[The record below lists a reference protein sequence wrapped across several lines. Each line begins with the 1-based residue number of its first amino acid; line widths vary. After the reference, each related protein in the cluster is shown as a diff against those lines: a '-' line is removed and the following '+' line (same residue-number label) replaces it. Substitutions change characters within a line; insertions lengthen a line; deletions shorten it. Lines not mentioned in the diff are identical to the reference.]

1 MATIDIAE
9 AYRAPATKP
18 DRSKVPFQLAQ
29 PFGCLPEV
37 IVKGA
42 LDLDAKPEEWVPQAE
57 GVDFKPLLFSVSQG
71 YFVNLLRVRKAGV
84 LSRHRHAGTVHAFTL
99 RGTWHYLE
107 HDWVA
112 EAGDYV
118 CEPPGETHTL
128 IVPEGVSEMITLFHV
143 TGGYT
148 YVDPFGTP
156 LGYEDVFTKLEQA
169 RGHFEKLGL
178 GSGYI
183 EKFMR

>member
-1 MATIDIAE
+1 MIEDVE
-9 AYRAPATKP
+9 KYRAPALKP
-18 DRSKVPFQLAQ
+18 DRSKIAYQLAQ
-29 PFGCLPEV
+29 PFGCQPEA

-42 LDLDAKPEEWVPQAE
+42 LDLDSQDDWIPQAE
-57 GVDFKPLLFSVSQG
+57 GVDFKPLLFSVAGG

-84 LSRHRHAGTVHAFTL
+84 LSRHRHNGIVHATTL
-99 RGTWHYLE
+99 RGRWYYLE

-128 IVPEGVSEMITLFHV
+128 VVPDDVEEMITLFHV
-143 TGGYT
+143 TGGYI

-156 LGYEDVFTKLEQA
+156 LGYEDVFTKLEHTRQ
-169 RGHFEKLGL
+169 HFLAQGKSEDYVMKWV
-178 GSGYI
+178 
-183 EKFMR
+183 R